1 MDLGTN
7 TYNNFLLSIPKKQA
21 KSYEIDLG
29 QNNGAYDEEL
39 LIRYGDNT
47 LNHMKN
53 KNRGGNLNMDDIMKM
68 NEQLRPFQER
78 QPQEEGVLSLG
89 QICEQIENNIGKIDD
104 SAEFLVDFE
113 KNLNK
118 AIEVICEQ
126 IENNIGKIDD
136 SAEFLVDFEKN
147 LNKAIEVMTN
157 DIFKFFDDTYNEFNP
172 KLLEKYSYLKSKIKE
187 QKDEN
192 ANLLKQIDFLLQE
205 NTQIMDMVYKIGSRL
220 EKLEKKAGIDKPD
233 MSYDKNLEEQ
243 KSGEESEQSGSE
255 SVSQSQVK
263 SKENENENN
272 EEEQKENKEG
282 EENENNNEEGKINE
296 ENDVIHEDEK
306 NQSKDDMSEKDEK
319 EQEDS
324 KEKSKEING
333 ENNGNENGNDNENN
347 NGNEENNQ

>member
-1 MDLGTN
+1 MDFGTN

-78 QPQEEGVLSLG
+78 QPPAEGQMSYA
-89 QICEQIENNIGKIDD
+89 QICDGIEEKISNIDD
-104 SAEFLVDFE
+104 SAAYLT
-113 KNLNK
+113 
-118 AIEVICEQ
+118 
-126 IENNIGKIDD
+126 
-136 SAEFLVDFEKN
+136 DFEKN

-220 EKLEKKAGIDKPD
+220 EKLEKKAGIDKPQE
-233 MSYDKNLEEQ
+233 SYDKNLDEQ
-243 KSGEESEQSGSE
+243 RSGEESVSE
-255 SVSQSQVK
+255 SENESHSQSQAK
-263 SKENENENN
+263 SQEVN
-272 EEEQKENKEG
+272 
-282 EENENNNEEGKINE
+282 NENNNEEGEEQKEIKEIKEKE
-296 ENDVIHEDEK
+296 ENNIEEEKENEPIKEDEK
-306 NQSKDDMSEKDEK
+306 NQSNDISSEKEG
-319 EQEDS
+319 EES
-324 KEKSKEING
+324 KDKSQ
-333 ENNGNENGNDNENN
+333 ENN
-347 NGNEENNQ
+347 NNEENKDS

>member
-1 MDLGTN
+1 MDLGSN

-78 QPQEEGVLSLG
+78 QPPAEGAKSLG
-89 QICEQIENNIGKIDD
+89 QICEGIENSIG
-104 SAEFLVDFE
+104 
-113 KNLNK
+113 N
-118 AIEVICEQ
+118 
-126 IENNIGKIDD
+126 IDD

-296 ENDVIHEDEK
+296 ENDVIREDEK
-306 NQSKDDMSEKDEK
+306 NKSKDDMSEKDEK

>member
-78 QPQEEGVLSLG
+78 QPPAEGAKSLG
-89 QICEQIENNIGKIDD
+89 QICEGIENNI
-104 SAEFLVDFE
+104 S
-113 KNLNK
+113 
-118 AIEVICEQ
+118 
-126 IENNIGKIDD
+126 KIDD

-243 KSGEESEQSGSE
+243 KSGEESEPSGSE
-255 SVSQSQVK
+255 SGSQSQMK
-263 SKENENENN
+263 SKDENDVN
-272 EEEQKENKEG
+272 EEDQKENKEG
-282 EENENNNEEGKINE
+282 EENNNDEEGKINE
-296 ENDVIHEDEK
+296 ENEVIHEDEK
-306 NQSKDDMSEKDEK
+306 NHSKDEMSEKDEK

-333 ENNGNENGNDNENN
+333 DNHD

>member
-1 MDLGTN
+1 MDYGTN

-78 QPQEEGVLSLG
+78 QRPEEGQMSYAQMCEVIEEKLG
-89 QICEQIENNIGKIDD
+89 NIDD
-104 SAEFLVDFE
+104 KTAFLTE
-113 KNLNK
+113 
-118 AIEVICEQ
+118 
-126 IENNIGKIDD
+126 
-136 SAEFLVDFEKN
+136 FEKN

-220 EKLEKKAGIDKPD
+220 EKLEKKAGIDKPQE
-233 MSYDKNLEEQ
+233 SYDRNLDEQ
-243 KSGEESEQSGSE
+243 KSGESVSE
-255 SVSQSQVK
+255 SQNESQSQSKQK
-263 SKENENENN
+263 SKAANNENDTEENNEEGEEKKDIKEEEENHINEEDKENENLKEDQKNESNLSSQNESKDKSQENN
-272 EEEQKENKEG
+272 DD
-282 EENENNNEEGKINE
+282 NNN
-296 ENDVIHEDEK
+296 
-306 NQSKDDMSEKDEK
+306 
-319 EQEDS
+319 
-324 KEKSKEING
+324 
-333 ENNGNENGNDNENN
+333 
-347 NGNEENNQ
+347 

>member
-1 MDLGTN
+1 MDFGTN

-39 LIRYGDNT
+39 LIGYGDNT

-78 QPQEEGVLSLG
+78 QTPPEGQMSYA
-89 QICEQIENNIGKIDD
+89 QICDGIEEKISNIDD
-104 SAEFLVDFE
+104 NAEFLT
-113 KNLNK
+113 
-118 AIEVICEQ
+118 
-126 IENNIGKIDD
+126 
-136 SAEFLVDFEKN
+136 DFEKN

-220 EKLEKKAGIDKPD
+220 EKLEKKAGIDKPQE
-233 MSYDKNLEEQ
+233 SYDKNLEEQ
-243 KSGEESEQSGSE
+243 RSGEESVSE
-255 SVSQSQVK
+255 SENESHSQSQHK
-263 SKENENENN
+263 SQQVNNENIN
-272 EEEQKENKEG
+272 EGKNEEGEEQKEMK
-282 EENENNNEEGKINE
+282 ENNVEEEKVDEAIK
-296 ENDVIHEDEK
+296 EDEK
-306 NQSKDDMSEKDEK
+306 NQSNEISSEKEG
-319 EQEDS
+319 EES
-324 KEKSKEING
+324 KDKSQD
-333 ENNGNENGNDNENN
+333 NN
-347 NGNEENNQ
+347 NEENKDN

>member
-1 MDLGTN
+1 MDYGTN

-78 QPQEEGVLSLG
+78 QPPEEGQMSYA
-89 QICEQIENNIGKIDD
+89 QICDGIEEKIGAIDD
-104 SAEFLVDFE
+104 SADFLSE
-113 KNLNK
+113 
-118 AIEVICEQ
+118 
-126 IENNIGKIDD
+126 
-136 SAEFLVDFEKN
+136 FEKN

-220 EKLEKKAGIDKPD
+220 EKLEKKAGVDKPQE
-233 MSYDKNLEEQ
+233 SYDKNLDQ
-243 KSGEESEQSGSE
+243 KTEE
-255 SVSQSQVK
+255 SVSESENESQTQSQKK
-263 SKENENENN
+263 SQEGNNENN
-272 EEEQKENKEG
+272 EEEKNEEGEG
-282 EENENNNEEGKINE
+282 EEQKEIKEGDENNINE
-296 ENDVIHEDEK
+296 EEKENEAIQENDK
-306 NQSKDDMSEKDEK
+306 NQSKDESSVKEQDEK
-319 EQEDS
+319 SQS
-324 KEKSKEING
+324 
-333 ENNGNENGNDNENN
+333 NN
-347 NGNEENNQ
+347 NDKEN

>member
-78 QPQEEGVLSLG
+78 QPPEEGVLSLG
-89 QICEQIENNIGKIDD
+89 QICEGIENSIGKIDD
-104 SAEFLVDFE
+104 SAEYLVE
-113 KNLNK
+113 
-118 AIEVICEQ
+118 
-126 IENNIGKIDD
+126 
-136 SAEFLVDFEKN
+136 FEKN

-233 MSYDKNLEEQ
+233 MTYDKNFEEQ

-255 SVSQSQVK
+255 SGSHSQEK
-263 SKENENENN
+263 SKENVNENN
-272 EEEQKENKEG
+272 EEEQKEIKEG
-282 EENENNNEEGKINE
+282 DEDNNNEEEKINE
-296 ENDVIHEDEK
+296 ENDAIQEDEK
-306 NQSKDDMSEKDEK
+306 NQSKEEMSEKEEK
-319 EQEDS
+319 EQENS
-324 KEKSKEING
+324 KENGKEKCRGRHCPHRPIPSRQLYG
-333 ENNGNENGNDNENN
+333 QKGA
-347 NGNEENNQ
+347 

>member
-78 QPQEEGVLSLG
+78 QPPEEGVLSLG
-89 QICEQIENNIGKIDD
+89 Q
-104 SAEFLVDFE
+104 
-113 KNLNK
+113 
-118 AIEVICEQ
+118 ICEQ

-220 EKLEKKAGIDKPD
+220 EKLEKKAGVDKPD
-233 MSYDKNLEEQ
+233 MSYDKNFDEQ
-243 KSGEESEQSGSE
+243 KSGEESEHSGSE
-255 SVSQSQVK
+255 SGTQSQVK
-263 SKENENENN
+263 SKENNEDEQNEIK
-272 EEEQKENKEG
+272 EEEG
-282 EENENNNEEGKINE
+282 DENNNEEGKINE
-296 ENDVIHEDEK
+296 ENEVIPEDEK
-306 NQSKDDMSEKDEK
+306 NQSKEEMSEKDEK

-324 KEKSKEING
+324 KEKSKE
-333 ENNGNENGNDNENN
+333 NN
-347 NGNEENNQ
+347 NHNEENNQ

>member
-1 MDLGTN
+1 MDYGIN

-53 KNRGGNLNMDDIMKM
+53 KNRDTNLNMDDIMKM

-78 QPQEEGVLSLG
+78 QPPAEGQLSYAQLCDGIEEK
-89 QICEQIENNIGKIDD
+89 IGNIDD
-104 SAEFLVDFE
+104 NAEFLTE
-113 KNLNK
+113 
-118 AIEVICEQ
+118 
-126 IENNIGKIDD
+126 
-136 SAEFLVDFEKN
+136 FEKN

-220 EKLEKKAGIDKPD
+220 EKLEKKAGIDKPQE
-233 MSYDKNLEEQ
+233 SYDKNIDDL
-243 KSGEESEQSGSE
+243 KSDE
-255 SVSQSQVK
+255 SVSESQNESKSQSQSMSQPK
-263 SKENENENN
+263 SQVENNENNKEENN
-272 EEEQKENKEG
+272 EENNKEENNEEGEEQNEIKEG
-282 EENENNNEEGKINE
+282 EENDLNDPVKAIEAINKF
-296 ENDVIHEDEK
+296 EK
-306 NQSKDDMSEKDEK
+306 NQSKDESSEKEK
-319 EQEDS
+319 EESKNKTQE
-324 KEKSKEING
+324 N
-333 ENNGNENGNDNENN
+333 NENN
-347 NGNEENNQ
+347 DNKEN

>member
-1 MDLGTN
+1 MDYGIN

-78 QPQEEGVLSLG
+78 QVPEEGQMSYA
-89 QICEQIENNIGKIDD
+89 QICDGIEEKIGNIDD
-104 SAEFLVDFE
+104 NAAFLTE
-113 KNLNK
+113 
-118 AIEVICEQ
+118 
-126 IENNIGKIDD
+126 
-136 SAEFLVDFEKN
+136 FEKN

-220 EKLEKKAGIDKPD
+220 EKLEKKAGVDKPQE
-233 MSYDKNLEEQ
+233 SYDKNLDEQ
-243 KSGEESEQSGSE
+243 KSGEESVSE
-255 SVSQSQVK
+255 SENESQTQSQPK
-263 SKENENENN
+263 SQGVNNENN
-272 EEEQKENKEG
+272 NEGNNEEGEEQNEIKEG
-282 EENENNNEEGKINE
+282 EENNINE
-296 ENDVIHEDEK
+296 EEKENKTILEDEK
-306 NQSKDDMSEKDEK
+306 NQSKDISSEKEEESKNNSQQNNDDNK
-319 EQEDS
+319 ES
-324 KEKSKEING
+324 
-333 ENNGNENGNDNENN
+333 
-347 NGNEENNQ
+347 

>member
-1 MDLGTN
+1 MELGTN

-78 QPQEEGVLSLG
+78 QPPEEGVLSLG
-89 QICEQIENNIGKIDD
+89 QICEG
-104 SAEFLVDFE
+104 
-113 KNLNK
+113 
-118 AIEVICEQ
+118 

-220 EKLEKKAGIDKPD
+220 EKLEKKAGIDKQE
-233 MSYDKNLEEQ
+233 MSYDKNIDEQ
-243 KSGEESEQSGSE
+243 KSNEESEPSMSE
-255 SVSQSQVK
+255 SQSQSQEK
-263 SKENENENN
+263 SKNNNENENG
-272 EEEQKENKEG
+272 EEEQKDNKEEE
-282 EENENNNEEGKINE
+282 EENGNGNEEGKINE
-296 ENDVIHEDEK
+296 ENEPIQEDEK
-306 NQSKDDMSEKDEK
+306 NQSKEEMSEKEEK
-319 EQEDS
+319 EHLDS
-324 KEKSKEING
+324 KEKSKENVA
-333 ENNGNENGNDNENN
+333 
-347 NGNEENNQ
+347 EEN

>member
-1 MDLGTN
+1 MEYGTN
-7 TYNNFLLSIPKKQA
+7 TFNNFLLSIPKKQA

-78 QPQEEGVLSLG
+78 QPPEEGQMSYAQLCDG
-89 QICEQIENNIGKIDD
+89 IEEKIGAIDD
-104 SAEFLVDFE
+104 STEFLSE
-113 KNLNK
+113 
-118 AIEVICEQ
+118 
-126 IENNIGKIDD
+126 
-136 SAEFLVDFEKN
+136 FEKN

-220 EKLEKKAGIDKPD
+220 EKLEKKAGIDKPQE
-233 MSYDKNLEEQ
+233 SYDKNLNDV
-243 KSGEESEQSGSE
+243 KTDE
-255 SVSQSQVK
+255 SVSESENESHSQSQPK
-263 SKENENENN
+263 SQEVNNDINKEEKNEEG
-272 EEEQKENKEG
+272 EEQKEIKEE
-282 EENENNNEEGKINE
+282 EENNINE
-296 ENDVIHEDEK
+296 EEKENEVIQEDEK
-306 NQSKDDMSEKDEK
+306 NQNKEESSIKD
-319 EQEDS
+319 QE
-324 KEKSKEING
+324 EKSQ
-333 ENNGNENGNDNENN
+333 ENNDDKESKN
-347 NGNEENNQ
+347 

>member
-1 MDLGTN
+1 MDYGAN

-78 QPQEEGVLSLG
+78 QPPEEGQMSYA
-89 QICEQIENNIGKIDD
+89 QICDGIEEKIGNIDD
-104 SAEFLVDFE
+104 SAEFLTE
-113 KNLNK
+113 
-118 AIEVICEQ
+118 
-126 IENNIGKIDD
+126 
-136 SAEFLVDFEKN
+136 FEKN

-220 EKLEKKAGIDKPD
+220 EKLEKKAGVDKPQE
-233 MSYDKNLEEQ
+233 SYDKNFEDQ
-243 KSGEESEQSGSE
+243 KSGEESVSE
-255 SVSQSQVK
+255 SENESHTQSQPKSQSIKNETNVEGNNEEGEEQ
-263 SKENENENN
+263 KEIKEGENENN
-272 EEEQKENKEG
+272 INEKEKENET
-282 EENENNNEEGKINE
+282 IQ
-296 ENDVIHEDEK
+296 EDEK
-306 NQSKDDMSEKDEK
+306 NQSKEVSSEKE
-319 EQEDS
+319 EVSNQ
-324 KEKSKEING
+324 
-333 ENNGNENGNDNENN
+333 ENNDENKEN
-347 NGNEENNQ
+347 

>member
-1 MDLGTN
+1 MDYGTN
-7 TYNNFLLSIPKKQA
+7 TFNNFLLSIPKKQA

-78 QPQEEGVLSLG
+78 QAPEEGQMSYA
-89 QICEQIENNIGKIDD
+89 QICDSIEEKIGNIEDNTQFL
-104 SAEFLVDFE
+104 AE
-113 KNLNK
+113 
-118 AIEVICEQ
+118 
-126 IENNIGKIDD
+126 
-136 SAEFLVDFEKN
+136 FEKN

-220 EKLEKKAGIDKPD
+220 EKLEKKAGVDKPQE
-233 MSYDKNLEEQ
+233 SYDKNFEDQ
-243 KSGEESEQSGSE
+243 KSGEESVSE
-255 SVSQSQVK
+255 SENESHTQSQPKSQSIKNETNVEGNNEEGEEQ
-263 SKENENENN
+263 KEIKEGENENN
-272 EEEQKENKEG
+272 INEKEKENET
-282 EENENNNEEGKINE
+282 IQ
-296 ENDVIHEDEK
+296 EDEK
-306 NQSKDDMSEKDEK
+306 NQSKEVSSEKE
-319 EQEDS
+319 EVSNQ
-324 KEKSKEING
+324 
-333 ENNGNENGNDNENN
+333 ENNDENKEN
-347 NGNEENNQ
+347 

>member
-1 MDLGTN
+1 MELGTN

-78 QPQEEGVLSLG
+78 QPPEEGVMSLG
-89 QICEQIENNIGKIDD
+89 QICEGIESNINKIDD
-104 SAEFLVDFE
+104 SAEFLTE
-113 KNLNK
+113 
-118 AIEVICEQ
+118 
-126 IENNIGKIDD
+126 
-136 SAEFLVDFEKN
+136 FEKN

-233 MSYDKNLEEQ
+233 MSYDKNFDEQ
-243 KSGEESEQSGSE
+243 KSNEESEQSLSGT
-255 SVSQSQVK
+255 QSGIK
-263 SKENENENN
+263 SKENENANENN
-272 EEEQKENKEG
+272 DEEDEEQKEIKEG
-282 EENENNNEEGKINE
+282 ENEENINDNEEGKNNE
-296 ENDVIHEDEK
+296 ENEIIKGDEK
-306 NQSKDDMSEKDEK
+306 IPSKEEMTEKDEK

-324 KEKSKEING
+324 KEKSKE
-333 ENNGNENGNDNENN
+333 NN
-347 NGNEENNQ
+347 NSNQEN

>member
-1 MDLGTN
+1 MDYGTN

-78 QPQEEGVLSLG
+78 QAPEEGQMSYA
-89 QICEQIENNIGKIDD
+89 QICDSIEEKIGNIDD
-104 SAEFLVDFE
+104 NTQFLT
-113 KNLNK
+113 
-118 AIEVICEQ
+118 
-126 IENNIGKIDD
+126 
-136 SAEFLVDFEKN
+136 DFEKN

-220 EKLEKKAGIDKPD
+220 EKLEKKAGVDKPQE
-233 MSYDKNLEEQ
+233 SYDKNLDDQ
-243 KSGEESEQSGSE
+243 KSGEESVSE
-255 SVSQSQVK
+255 SENESHSQSQPK
-263 SKENENENN
+263 SQGMN
-272 EEEQKENKEG
+272 
-282 EENENNNEEGKINE
+282 NENNNEGNNE
-296 ENDVIHEDEK
+296 EGEEQKEIKETEENHTNEEEKEKENEIIKEDEK
-306 NQSKDDMSEKDEK
+306 NQSKEVSSEKIEESK
-319 EQEDS
+319 NKSQENKD
-324 KEKSKEING
+324 
-333 ENNGNENGNDNENN
+333 
-347 NGNEENNQ
+347 EENKEN

>member
-1 MDLGTN
+1 MEYGTN

-78 QPQEEGVLSLG
+78 QPPEEGQMSYA
-89 QICEQIENNIGKIDD
+89 QICDGIEEKIGAIDD
-104 SAEFLVDFE
+104 STEFLSE
-113 KNLNK
+113 
-118 AIEVICEQ
+118 
-126 IENNIGKIDD
+126 
-136 SAEFLVDFEKN
+136 FEKN

-220 EKLEKKAGIDKPD
+220 EKLEKKAGIDKPQE
-233 MSYDKNLEEQ
+233 SYDKNIDDI
-243 KSGEESEQSGSE
+243 KTDE
-255 SVSQSQVK
+255 SVSESENESHTQSQPK
-263 SKENENENN
+263 SQEVNNDINKEEKNEEG
-272 EEEQKENKEG
+272 EEQKEIKEG
-282 EENENNNEEGKINE
+282 EENNINE
-296 ENDVIHEDEK
+296 EEKENEVIQEDEK
-306 NQSKDDMSEKDEK
+306 NQSKEESSIKD
-319 EQEDS
+319 QE
-324 KEKSKEING
+324 EKSQ
-333 ENNGNENGNDNENN
+333 ENNDDKESKN
-347 NGNEENNQ
+347 

>member
-1 MDLGTN
+1 MDYGIN

-78 QPQEEGVLSLG
+78 QAPEEGQVSYAQLCDG
-89 QICEQIENNIGKIDD
+89 IEEKIGNIDD
-104 SAEFLVDFE
+104 NAAFLTEFE
-113 KNLNK
+113 K
-118 AIEVICEQ
+118 
-126 IENNIGKIDD
+126 D
-136 SAEFLVDFEKN
+136 

-220 EKLEKKAGIDKPD
+220 EKLEKKAGIDKPQE
-233 MSYDKNLEEQ
+233 SYDKNLEDQ
-243 KSGEESEQSGSE
+243 KSGESFSESENE
-255 SVSQSQVK
+255 SHSKSQPKSQGEK
-263 SKENENENN
+263 KENNNMENN
-272 EEEQKENKEG
+272 EEGEEMNEIREG
-282 EENENNNEEGKINE
+282 EENNENIENHQEKANEAIQEF
-296 ENDVIHEDEK
+296 EK
-306 NQSKDDMSEKDEK
+306 NQSKEESSEN
-319 EQEDS
+319 EQEEA
-324 KEKSKEING
+324 KEK
-333 ENNGNENGNDNENN
+333 
-347 NGNEENNQ
+347 NEENKENNENKDN

>member
-1 MDLGTN
+1 MDYGIN

-53 KNRGGNLNMDDIMKM
+53 KNRDTNLNMDDIMKM

-78 QPQEEGVLSLG
+78 QPPAEGQLSYAQLCDG
-89 QICEQIENNIGKIDD
+89 IEDEIGKIDD
-104 SAEFLVDFE
+104 NAAFLTE
-113 KNLNK
+113 
-118 AIEVICEQ
+118 
-126 IENNIGKIDD
+126 
-136 SAEFLVDFEKN
+136 FEKN

-220 EKLEKKAGIDKPD
+220 EKLEKKAGIDKPQE
-233 MSYDKNLEEQ
+233 SYYKNIEDE
-243 KSGEESEQSGSE
+243 KSVE
-255 SVSQSQVK
+255 SVSESESHSQSK
-263 SKENENENN
+263 SKSVSQNKSQMDNNENN
-272 EEEQKENKEG
+272 IANDNEENKEENKEEG
-282 EENENNNEEGKINE
+282 EEQNEIKEGDENNLNDPEKANE
-296 ENDVIHEDEK
+296 VIKEFEK
-306 NQSKDDMSEKDEK
+306 NQSK
-319 EQEDS
+319 EDS
-324 KEKSKEING
+324 SENAKEESKNKSQ
-333 ENNGNENGNDNENN
+333 ENNDNKED
-347 NGNEENNQ
+347 

>member
-1 MDLGTN
+1 MDYGIN

-53 KNRGGNLNMDDIMKM
+53 KNRDTNLNMDDIMKM

-78 QPQEEGVLSLG
+78 QPPAEGQLSYAQLCDGIEEK
-89 QICEQIENNIGKIDD
+89 IGNIDD
-104 SAEFLVDFE
+104 NAEFLTE
-113 KNLNK
+113 
-118 AIEVICEQ
+118 
-126 IENNIGKIDD
+126 
-136 SAEFLVDFEKN
+136 FEKN

-220 EKLEKKAGIDKPD
+220 EKLEKKAGIDKPQE
-233 MSYDKNLEEQ
+233 SYDKNIDDL
-243 KSGEESEQSGSE
+243 KSDE
-255 SVSQSQVK
+255 SVSESQNESKSQSQSMSQPK
-263 SKENENENN
+263 SQVENNENNKEENN
-272 EEEQKENKEG
+272 EENNKEENNEEGEEQNEIKEG
-282 EENENNNEEGKINE
+282 EENDLNDPVKAIEAINKF
-296 ENDVIHEDEK
+296 EK
-306 NQSKDDMSEKDEK
+306 NQSKDESSEKEK
-319 EQEDS
+319 EES
-324 KEKSKEING
+324 KNKTQ
-333 ENNGNENGNDNENN
+333 ENNDNKEN
-347 NGNEENNQ
+347 

>member
-1 MDLGTN
+1 MDYGIN

-53 KNRGGNLNMDDIMKM
+53 KNRDTNLNMDDIMKM

-78 QPQEEGVLSLG
+78 QPPAEGQLSYAQLCDGIEEK
-89 QICEQIENNIGKIDD
+89 IGNIDD
-104 SAEFLVDFE
+104 NAEFLTE
-113 KNLNK
+113 
-118 AIEVICEQ
+118 
-126 IENNIGKIDD
+126 
-136 SAEFLVDFEKN
+136 FEKN

-220 EKLEKKAGIDKPD
+220 EKLEKKAGIDKPQE
-233 MSYDKNLEEQ
+233 SYDKNLDDL
-243 KSGEESEQSGSE
+243 KSGESVSESENE
-255 SVSQSQVK
+255 SKSQSQSMSQPK
-263 SKENENENN
+263 SQVENNENNKEENN
-272 EEEQKENKEG
+272 EEKNKEENNEEGEEQNEIKEG
-282 EENENNNEEGKINE
+282 EENDLNDPVKAIEAINKF
-296 ENDVIHEDEK
+296 EK
-306 NQSKDDMSEKDEK
+306 NQSKDESSEKEK
-319 EQEDS
+319 EES
-324 KEKSKEING
+324 KNKTQ
-333 ENNGNENGNDNENN
+333 ENNDNKEN
-347 NGNEENNQ
+347 

>member
-47 LNHMKN
+47 LNHMKS

-78 QPQEEGVLSLG
+78 QPPAEGAKSLG
-89 QICEQIENNIGKIDD
+89 QICEGIENNI
-104 SAEFLVDFE
+104 S
-113 KNLNK
+113 
-118 AIEVICEQ
+118 
-126 IENNIGKIDD
+126 KIDD

-157 DIFKFFDDTYNEFNP
+157 DIFTFFDDTYNEFNP

-220 EKLEKKAGIDKPD
+220 EKLEKKSRD
-233 MSYDKNLEEQ
+233 
-243 KSGEESEQSGSE
+243 
-255 SVSQSQVK
+255 
-263 SKENENENN
+263 
-272 EEEQKENKEG
+272 
-282 EENENNNEEGKINE
+282 
-296 ENDVIHEDEK
+296 
-306 NQSKDDMSEKDEK
+306 
-319 EQEDS
+319 
-324 KEKSKEING
+324 
-333 ENNGNENGNDNENN
+333 
-347 NGNEENNQ
+347 

>member
-1 MDLGTN
+1 MDFGTN

-78 QPQEEGVLSLG
+78 QPPAEGQMSYA
-89 QICEQIENNIGKIDD
+89 QICDGIEEKISNIDD
-104 SAEFLVDFE
+104 SAAYLT
-113 KNLNK
+113 
-118 AIEVICEQ
+118 
-126 IENNIGKIDD
+126 
-136 SAEFLVDFEKN
+136 DFEKN

-220 EKLEKKAGIDKPD
+220 EKLEKKAGIDKPQE
-233 MSYDKNLEEQ
+233 SYDKNLDEQ
-243 KSGEESEQSGSE
+243 RSGEESVSE
-255 SVSQSQVK
+255 SENESHSQSQAK
-263 SKENENENN
+263 SQEVN
-272 EEEQKENKEG
+272 
-282 EENENNNEEGKINE
+282 NENNNEEGEEQKEIKENNIEEEKENE
-296 ENDVIHEDEK
+296 AIKEDEK
-306 NQSKDDMSEKDEK
+306 NQSNDVSSEKEG
-319 EQEDS
+319 EES
-324 KEKSKEING
+324 KDKSQ
-333 ENNGNENGNDNENN
+333 DNN
-347 NGNEENNQ
+347 NNEENKDS

>member
-1 MDLGTN
+1 MELGNN

-78 QPQEEGVLSLG
+78 RPPEEGVLSLG
-89 QICEQIENNIGKIDD
+89 QICENIED
-104 SAEFLVDFE
+104 
-113 KNLNK
+113 
-118 AIEVICEQ
+118 
-126 IENNIGKIDD
+126 NIGKIDD

-233 MSYDKNLEEQ
+233 MSYDKNFDEQ
-243 KSGEESEQSGSE
+243 KSNEESEQSGIE
-255 SVSQSQVK
+255 SGSRSAMK

-272 EEEQKENKEG
+272 EEEQKEIKEG
-282 EENENNNEEGKINE
+282 ENEENENEKEEGKINE
-296 ENDVIHEDEK
+296 ENDVIQEDEK
-306 NQSKDDMSEKDEK
+306 NQSKEDMSEKEEK
-319 EQEDS
+319 EQEES
-324 KEKSKEING
+324 KDKIK
-333 ENNGNENGNDNENN
+333 ENN
-347 NGNEENNQ
+347 

>member
-1 MDLGTN
+1 MDFGTN

-78 QPQEEGVLSLG
+78 QPPAEGQMSYA
-89 QICEQIENNIGKIDD
+89 QICDGIEEKISNIDD
-104 SAEFLVDFE
+104 SAAYLT
-113 KNLNK
+113 
-118 AIEVICEQ
+118 
-126 IENNIGKIDD
+126 
-136 SAEFLVDFEKN
+136 DFEKN

-220 EKLEKKAGIDKPD
+220 EKLEKKAGIDKPQE
-233 MSYDKNLEEQ
+233 SYDKNLDEQ
-243 KSGEESEQSGSE
+243 RSGEESVSE
-255 SVSQSQVK
+255 SENESHSQSQAK
-263 SKENENENN
+263 SQEVN
-272 EEEQKENKEG
+272 
-282 EENENNNEEGKINE
+282 NENNNEEGEEQKEIKEIKEKE
-296 ENDVIHEDEK
+296 ENNIEEEKENEAIKEDEK
-306 NQSKDDMSEKDEK
+306 NQSNDISSEKEG
-319 EQEDS
+319 EES
-324 KEKSKEING
+324 KDKSQ
-333 ENNGNENGNDNENN
+333 ENN
-347 NGNEENNQ
+347 NNEENKDS

>member
-1 MDLGTN
+1 MDYGIN

-53 KNRGGNLNMDDIMKM
+53 KNRDTNLNMDDIMKM

-78 QPQEEGVLSLG
+78 QPPAEGQMSYAQLCDGMEEK
-89 QICEQIENNIGKIDD
+89 IGNIDD
-104 SAEFLVDFE
+104 NAEFLTE
-113 KNLNK
+113 
-118 AIEVICEQ
+118 
-126 IENNIGKIDD
+126 
-136 SAEFLVDFEKN
+136 FEKN

-220 EKLEKKAGIDKPD
+220 EKLEKKAGIDKPQE
-233 MSYDKNLEEQ
+233 SYDKNIDDL
-243 KSGEESEQSGSE
+243 KSGESVSESENE
-255 SVSQSQVK
+255 SKSHSQSMSEPK
-263 SKENENENN
+263 SQAENNENN
-272 EEEQKENKEG
+272 NANNKEENNKEDNNEEGEEQNEIKEG
-282 EENENNNEEGKINE
+282 EENDLNDPVKAIEAINKF
-296 ENDVIHEDEK
+296 EK
-306 NQSKDDMSEKDEK
+306 NQSKDESSEKEK
-319 EQEDS
+319 EES
-324 KEKSKEING
+324 KNKTQDN
-333 ENNGNENGNDNENN
+333 NENKEN
-347 NGNEENNQ
+347 

>member
-1 MDLGTN
+1 MDYGTN

-78 QPQEEGVLSLG
+78 KVPEEGQMSYAQMCDG
-89 QICEQIENNIGKIDD
+89 IEEKIGNIDD
-104 SAEFLVDFE
+104 NAAFLTE
-113 KNLNK
+113 
-118 AIEVICEQ
+118 
-126 IENNIGKIDD
+126 
-136 SAEFLVDFEKN
+136 FEKN

-220 EKLEKKAGIDKPD
+220 EKLEKKAGVDKPQE
-233 MSYDKNLEEQ
+233 SYDKNLDEQ
-243 KSGEESEQSGSE
+243 KSGEESVSE
-255 SVSQSQVK
+255 SENESQTQSQPK
-263 SKENENENN
+263 SQGVNNENN
-272 EEEQKENKEG
+272 NDGNNEEGEEQKEIKEG
-282 EENENNNEEGKINE
+282 EENNINE
-296 ENDVIHEDEK
+296 EEKENKTILEDEK
-306 NQSKDDMSEKDEK
+306 NQSKDISSEKEEESKDKSQDNNDDNK
-319 EQEDS
+319 E
-324 KEKSKEING
+324 N
-333 ENNGNENGNDNENN
+333 
-347 NGNEENNQ
+347 

>member
-1 MDLGTN
+1 MEIGSN

-78 QPQEEGVLSLG
+78 QPPEEGVLSLG
-89 QICEQIENNIGKIDD
+89 QICEGIEEKIGNIDD
-104 SAEFLVDFE
+104 SAEFLVE
-113 KNLNK
+113 
-118 AIEVICEQ
+118 
-126 IENNIGKIDD
+126 
-136 SAEFLVDFEKN
+136 FEKN

-172 KLLEKYSYLKSKIKE
+172 KLLEKYSYLKTKIKE

-220 EKLEKKAGIDKPD
+220 EKLEKKAGIDKAEAP
-233 MSYDKNLEEQ
+233 YEKNFDEQ
-243 KSGEESEQSGSE
+243 K
-255 SVSQSQVK
+255 
-263 SKENENENN
+263 
-272 EEEQKENKEG
+272 
-282 EENENNNEEGKINE
+282 KI
-296 ENDVIHEDEK
+296 K
-306 NQSKDDMSEKDEK
+306 
-319 EQEDS
+319 
-324 KEKSKEING
+324 
-333 ENNGNENGNDNENN
+333 
-347 NGNEENNQ
+347 

>member
-1 MDLGTN
+1 MELGTN

-47 LNHMKN
+47 LNHMKS

-78 QPQEEGVLSLG
+78 QPPAEGAKSLG
-89 QICEQIENNIGKIDD
+89 QICEGIENNI
-104 SAEFLVDFE
+104 S
-113 KNLNK
+113 
-118 AIEVICEQ
+118 
-126 IENNIGKIDD
+126 KIDD

-243 KSGEESEQSGSE
+243 KSGEESEPSGSE
-255 SVSQSQVK
+255 SGSQSQMK
-263 SKENENENN
+263 SKENENDVN
-272 EEEQKENKEG
+272 EDEQKENKEG
-282 EENENNNEEGKINE
+282 EENNNDEEGRINE
-296 ENDVIHEDEK
+296 ENEVIHEDEK
-306 NQSKDDMSEKDEK
+306 NHSKDEMSEKDEK

-333 ENNGNENGNDNENN
+333 DNHD
-347 NGNEENNQ
+347 NGNEENTQ

>member
-1 MDLGTN
+1 MDYGIN

-53 KNRGGNLNMDDIMKM
+53 KNRDTNLNMDDIMKM

-78 QPQEEGVLSLG
+78 QPPTEGQLSYAQLCDGIEEK
-89 QICEQIENNIGKIDD
+89 IGNIDD
-104 SAEFLVDFE
+104 SAAFLT
-113 KNLNK
+113 
-118 AIEVICEQ
+118 
-126 IENNIGKIDD
+126 
-136 SAEFLVDFEKN
+136 DFEKN

-220 EKLEKKAGIDKPD
+220 EKLEKKAGIDKPQE
-233 MSYDKNLEEQ
+233 SYDKNLEDE
-243 KSGEESEQSGSE
+243 KSGESVSESENESKSQSQSKSK
-255 SVSQSQVK
+255 SVSQNKSQMDNN
-263 SKENENENN
+263 ENNIANENE
-272 EEEQKENKEG
+272 ENKEENKEEG
-282 EENENNNEEGKINE
+282 EEQNEIKEGDENNLNDPEKANE
-296 ENDVIHEDEK
+296 VIKKFEK
-306 NQSKDDMSEKDEK
+306 NQNKEDPSEN
-319 EQEDS
+319 S
-324 KEKSKEING
+324 KEESKNKSQ
-333 ENNGNENGNDNENN
+333 ENNDNKED
-347 NGNEENNQ
+347 

>member
-1 MDLGTN
+1 MEYGTN
-7 TYNNFLLSIPKKQA
+7 TFNNFLLSIPKKQA

-78 QPQEEGVLSLG
+78 QPPEEGQMSYAQLCDG
-89 QICEQIENNIGKIDD
+89 IEEKIGAIDD
-104 SAEFLVDFE
+104 STEFLSE
-113 KNLNK
+113 
-118 AIEVICEQ
+118 
-126 IENNIGKIDD
+126 
-136 SAEFLVDFEKN
+136 FEKN

-220 EKLEKKAGIDKPD
+220 EKLEKKAGVDKPQD
-233 MSYDKNLEEQ
+233 SFDKNFEDQ
-243 KSGEESEQSGSE
+243 KTEE
-255 SVSQSQVK
+255 SVSESENESHTQSQPK
-263 SKENENENN
+263 SQGVNNDINN
-272 EEEQKENKEG
+272 EEKNEEGEEQKEIKEG
-282 EENENNNEEGKINE
+282 DANNINEEEKENEAIQEDEKSQSKQESSIKDQEEKSQENNN
-296 ENDVIHEDEK
+296 
-306 NQSKDDMSEKDEK
+306 DDK
-319 EQEDS
+319 DS
-324 KEKSKEING
+324 KK
-333 ENNGNENGNDNENN
+333 
-347 NGNEENNQ
+347 